1 MQRCH
6 LDQRPAAKS
15 STLLRASQ
23 ESLLFKANTPLEHHP
38 QERPPFLRYIL
49 TNTEP
54 MPTRLQFAIPLV
66 CILGSLS
73 LLHAYWALGG
83 RWGSAF
89 TVPTVSGR
97 RMFNP
102 SPLATWIVSLLLAL
116 GVILVLENAFR
127 IATGPLSA
135 LFTAGLWVLSLV
147 FLLRA
152 VGNFR
157 SFGFFKTITETP
169 FAHWDTWLYSP
180 LCLLLTFLA
189 AALACSPRVR

>member
-1 MQRCH
+1 MHSRQPLAFARLLGARRTLGQRLH
-6 LDQRPAAKS
+6 RPNRQRPAHVQS
-15 STLLRASQ
+15 
-23 ESLLFKANTPLEHHP
+23 
-38 QERPPFLRYIL
+38 
-49 TNTEP
+49 
-54 MPTRLQFAIPLV
+54 
-66 CILGSLS
+66 
-73 LLHAYWALGG
+73 
-83 RWGSAF
+83 
-89 TVPTVSGR
+89 
-97 RMFNP
+97 
-102 SPLATWIVSLLLAL
+102 LATRHLDCFPPPGA